1 MRKKFSLF
9 TMFII
14 VVLLAA
20 CGGDDEKTSKG
31 EGSTTGDDEQTLIYA
46 RGGDSTSLDFAST
59 SDGESS
65 RVTRNIFES
74 LVTYDKD
81 SFEIV
86 PALAQDWDI
95 SEDGKIYTFYLEENV
110 KFHDGTDFNADA
122 VRSEEHTSE
131 LQSRF
136 DL

>member
-1 MRKKFSLF
+1 MVKRFSLF
-9 TMFII
+9 TLFMLAFIL
-14 VVLLAA
+14 LLAA
-20 CGGDDEKTSKG
+20 CGGDDETSG
-31 EGSTTGDDEQTLIYA
+31 EEGGDANASDDEQTLIYA

-86 PALAQDWDI
+86 PALAQNWDI
-95 SEDGKIYTFYLEENV
+95 SEDGNIYTCYLEENV
-110 KFHDGTDFNADA
+110 KFHD
-122 VRSEEHTSE
+122 
-131 LQSRF
+131 
-136 DL
+136 